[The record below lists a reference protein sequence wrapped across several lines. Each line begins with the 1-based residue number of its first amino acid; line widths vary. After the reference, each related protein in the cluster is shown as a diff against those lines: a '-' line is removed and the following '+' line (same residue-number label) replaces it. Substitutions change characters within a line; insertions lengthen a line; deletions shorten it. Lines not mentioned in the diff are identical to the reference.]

1 MQTLFD
7 VIVPVFLVIG
17 FGYVSVWRGYF
28 STSAADGLMRFAQSF
43 AIPCLLFQAIAR
55 LDLSASYEPAL
66 MISFY
71 FGAGLCFALGI
82 FGARL
87 LLKRDWEDCV
97 AIGFCCLFSNSVLLG
112 LPITERAYGTQAL
125 AGNFA
130 IVSIHAPFCYGLGI
144 TVMEFVRGR
153 GQSPKKLI
161 KNVARAMFRNA
172 LVLAILAGFAMNL
185 SGLSLPIVLDDAL
198 SLVARA
204 ALPAALFAL
213 GGALVQYR
221 PEGDTKAI
229 IMVCTLS
236 LLIHPTIVW
245 FLGSS
250 LSLASEGF
258 RSAVVTS
265 AMAPGINAYVFANI
279 YGRALRVAAA
289 SVLVATGLSILT
301 VWFWLSL
308 LA

>member
-28 STSAADGLMRFAQSF
+28 ATSAADGLMRFAQSF

-161 KNVARAMFRNA
+161 KNVACAMFRNA

-236 LLIHPTIVW
+236 LLIHPTIFW